1 MHPRLILPVAL
12 ILAACSAKS
21 DPAATRTT
29 QTVRVVA
36 GAGATTQ
43 LTTTRAAAG
52 GVTGTFDMDFSR
64 AWQVLPSVYEELGIP
79 VTDRRVD
86 VRSLGNSGFKV
97 RRRLEGVPLTRYLDC
112 GRAQGAPSAETYE
125 IMLAVHTQLSAADDG
140 RTTVSTLVDAMARPV
155 NFAGEYSGCSSTGVL
170 EQSIID
176 LLYRATIRP

>member
-1 MHPRLILPVAL
+1 MQTRLILPAIVM
-12 ILAACSAKS
+12 LAACSAKS
-21 DPAATRTT
+21 DPSASRDT
-29 QTVRVVA
+29 QTVRVVG

-43 LTTTRAAAG
+43 LTTTRSSGA
-52 GVTGTFDMDFSR
+52 VVGTFDMDLVR
-64 AWQVLPSVYEELGIP
+64 AWQALPSVYAELGVPI
-79 VTDRRVD
+79 TNRRVD

-125 IMLAVHTQLSAADDG
+125 IMLAVHTQLAAADDG
-140 RTTVSTLVDAMARPV
+140 RTTVTTLVDAMARPV

-176 LLYRATIRP
+176 LLYRATRP